1 MSELKGKL
9 AVITGANT
17 GIGKVTA
24 REIAK
29 AGARVILAC
38 RSEDKARA
46 AMAEIEAAVPDA
58 QLEFL
63 KLDLSTLVSVREAAQ
78 SLVTRGEPIHLLINN
93 AGLAGAKGLTTEGFE
108 LHFGVNHLG
117 HHLWT
122 QLLRP
127 ILANGGR
134 VVCVASRAHR
144 RSKGLDFDTF
154 KQPTASRTGFPEYC
168 DSKLANVLFVRK
180 LAMELADRNID
191 VYGLHPGVVASD
203 IWRRL
208 PWPIRPL
215 ATMFMITNEQ
225 GAATSIHCATASS
238 AKGQTGLYWDKCEAV
253 PPHAL
258 GQDDAVMEE
267 LWRRSEEW
275 TAQR

>member
-46 AMAEIEAAVPDA
+46 AMAEIEASVPDA

-134 VVCVASRAHR
+134 VVCVASRAHK